1 MFIRTNLQ
9 KKLLVKLLNFENNA
23 ISGRRNLKFE
33 TSLLAWLLIASLVI
47 GLGAMGIRASMRSR
61 EDNLVIPDNEWN
73 RLKQEG
79 KLPLGAVSQSLN
91 DIAFLGS
98 LIFIMGG
105 VGCIAFFA
113 LKIIVSKVDHSYK

>member
-1 MFIRTNLQ
+1 
-9 KKLLVKLLNFENNA
+9 
-23 ISGRRNLKFE
+23 LKFD
-33 TSLLAWLLIASLVI
+33 TSLFAWLLIASLVI
-47 GLGAMGIRASMRSR
+47 GLGVMAIRACLRSR

-91 DIAFLGS
+91 NIAFWGS

-105 VGCIAFFA
+105 VGCIVFFA
-113 LKIIVSKVDHSYK
+113 LKKIKEISKVDHSYK